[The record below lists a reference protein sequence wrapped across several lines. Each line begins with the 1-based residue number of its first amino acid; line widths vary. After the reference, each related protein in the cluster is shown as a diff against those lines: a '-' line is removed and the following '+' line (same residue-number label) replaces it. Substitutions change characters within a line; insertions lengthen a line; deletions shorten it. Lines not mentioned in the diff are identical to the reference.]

1 MNIEYIAGD
10 SLTIQLFRI
19 AIPNH
24 RGGGG
29 GGGGVKKKKKHW
41 GIGLESYLQ
50 HLGMLFVQ
58 AMKRNR
64 NLLHHLRNATHTCT
78 IQARTLSEKE

>member
-29 GGGGVKKKKKHW
+29 GGGGFKR
-41 GIGLESYLQ
+41 YLQ